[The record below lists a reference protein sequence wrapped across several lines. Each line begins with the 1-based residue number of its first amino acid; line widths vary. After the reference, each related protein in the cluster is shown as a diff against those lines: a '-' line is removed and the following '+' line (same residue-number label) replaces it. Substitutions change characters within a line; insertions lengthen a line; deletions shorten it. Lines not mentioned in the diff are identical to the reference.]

1 MKIMVIYFFLFQLFL
16 GVSQEINTKTIETEL
31 IKTFKLEADAFVG
44 IDDFENIYYTRNN
57 IFYKKTPNETH
68 SYSNT
73 QFGEISSIDIKNP
86 LKILLFYS
94 GNNTAI
100 ILDNKLNELTS
111 PINFTSESLSKNIS
125 FATISSNNN
134 LWLFSLD
141 DNILRL
147 WNYQTKKEQ
156 FSSQPTPFYAKNFE
170 SLQQRSTYKNCWLFG
185 VNMMFKFN
193 EYGTFGGRFK
203 IDKFDEVQL
212 SENNIIFSKNNR
224 LIIYDSE
231 SKSLPINLNQE
242 ILIKSFYFNKNHIY
256 VFDGLKIFV
265 FKIVK
270 I

>member
-1 MKIMVIYFFLFQLFL
+1 MKIMAIYFFLFQFFL
-16 GVSQEINTKTIETEL
+16 GVSQEINTKSIETEF
-31 IKTFKLEADAFVG
+31 IKSFKLEADVFIGV
-44 IDDFENIYYTRNN
+44 DDFENIYYINNN
-57 IFYKKTPNETH
+57 ILYKWTPNKTY

-73 QFGEISSIDIKNP
+73 QFGELSSIDIKNP

-94 GNNTAI
+94 GYNTAI

-134 LWLFSLD
+134 LWLFSSD

-147 WNYQTKKEQ
+147 WNYRTKKEQ
-156 FSSQPTPFYAKNFE
+156 FSSQPTPFYAKDFGT
-170 SLQQRSTYKNCWLFG
+170 LQQRSTYKNCWLFG
-185 VNMMFKFN
+185 VNMMLKFN

-203 IDKFDEVQL
+203 IDKFDGVQL

-231 SKSLPINLNQE
+231 SESLPIKLNQE
-242 ILIKSFYFNKNHIY
+242 ILIKSFYLNKNHIY
-256 VFDGLKIFV
+256 IFDGLKIFV